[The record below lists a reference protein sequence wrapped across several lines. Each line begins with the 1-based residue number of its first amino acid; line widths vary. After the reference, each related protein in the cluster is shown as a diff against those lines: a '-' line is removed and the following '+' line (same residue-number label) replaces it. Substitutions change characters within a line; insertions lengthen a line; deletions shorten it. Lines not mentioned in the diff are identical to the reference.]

1 MRIAAESV
9 VKAVKWRGR
18 ELVLKQRAP
27 KRYRRREIDEQ
38 IRRQRTAHEARIIRR
53 LHGIGVPVPV
63 IFFIDLA
70 SSSLYMQRIMGVE
83 LRSYLSSAEL
93 HRVGDVAEK
102 LGRIT
107 AQMHSDGIA
116 HGDLTLSNIII
127 DELHS
132 PWIADF
138 GLSSFTQD
146 MEDYAVD
153 IHLLE
158 RSLESTYPNLRKAF
172 MASFM
177 RGYSSVVGL
186 EYAGRVLEKVREI
199 RMRGRYVVRERA

>member
-1 MRIAAESV
+1 M
-9 VKAVKWRGR
+9 
-18 ELVLKQRAP
+18 LKQRSP

-53 LHGIGVPVPV
+53 LHGIGIPVPIV
-63 IFFIDLA
+63 FFIDLA
-70 SSSLYMQRIMGVE
+70 SSSLYMQRIRGVE
-83 LRSYLSSAEL
+83 LRSYLANAKQ
-93 HRVGDVAEK
+93 RYIRDVAEK

-107 AQMHSDGIA
+107 AQMHRDGIA

-127 DELHS
+127 DEHHS

-138 GLSSFTQD
+138 GLSAFTQD
-146 MEDYAVD
+146 IEDYAVD

-158 RSLESTYPNLRKAF
+158 RSLESTYPNLRRAF

-177 RGYSSVVGL
+177 RGYSSIVGR
-186 EYAGRVLEKVREI
+186 EYASKILEKVREI
-199 RMRGRYVVRERA
+199 RMRGRYVVREGA